1 VGKDYRV
8 WVRTVGYGIGLPR
21 GAGGRGGGHRRQVL
35 GMAAGN
41 MWKKMRGIARDG

>member
-21 GAGGRGGGHRRQVL
+21 GAGGAGGRAQTVL